1 MTLIIAEA
9 GVNHNGDIGMA
20 RELVAV
26 AAEAGADMVKFQTFS
41 ASEIATAAAPKAGYQ
56 LTTTGAEQT
65 QQEML
70 AMLELS
76 RDDHDVLLR
85 ACGEAGIAFLSTG
98 FDEAAIDLLIELGVD
113 RIKIPSGEITNLPLL
128 RHMAAKGL
136 PIILSTGMANLGD
149 IEAAVNAVERGGVA
163 RSRITI
169 LHCNTEY
176 PTPMS
181 AVNLT
186 AMSNIGAAFGTAYGY
201 SDHTKGIEVSIAA
214 VALGA
219 SVIEKHFT
227 LDRSL
232 PGPDHAASLEPAELA
247 QMVSAIRN
255 IEQAL
260 AGDGI
265 KRPSASELGNLAIIR
280 KSIVAS
286 RDIAEG
292 ELFSATNLGTKR
304 PGNGISPMRWDELI
318 GCPAPRAFAA
328 NELVDFLVT
337 KSGGEV

>member
-9 GVNHNGDIGMA
+9 GVNHNGDMGMA
-20 RELVAV
+20 RELVAI

-41 ASEIATAAAPKAGYQ
+41 ACEIATGAAPKAGYQ

-85 ACGEAGIAFLSTG
+85 ACEEAGIAFFSTG
-98 FDEAAIDLLIELGVD
+98 FDEGAIDLLIELGVD
-113 RIKIPSGEITNLPLL
+113 RIKVPSGEITNLPLL

-136 PIILSTGMANLGD
+136 PIILSTGMANLGE
-149 IEAAVNAVERGGVA
+149 IEAAVNALERGGIS
-163 RSRITI
+163 RNRITI

-181 AVNLT
+181 EVNLM

-247 QMVSAIRN
+247 QMVRAIRN

-265 KRPSASELGNLAIIR
+265 KRPSGSEAGNRAIVR

-286 RDIAEG
+286 RDIAAG
-292 ELFSATNLGTKR
+292 ELFSPTNLGTKR

-328 NELVDFLVT
+328 DELVNLLAT
-337 KSGGEV
+337 KSGEDV